1 MKRRSFVLGAGSA
14 AATGSAILGSGAFS
28 RVESQRQVTVQ
39 LAEDTEAYLGLK
51 PIDTPNSNNFV
62 ELDENGHLK
71 IDIGD
76 YDAANPET
84 EYDYETG
91 VGINSDSNTL
101 FEGMFDICNQGKAP
115 AFVCIDFDRDDLV
128 DDGDPTLDFWYQ
140 GRTRDKTI
148 VCPNG
153 KTLDVGECVRV
164 AIDLAS
170 FDVNANSGEP
180 LFDGDVVVHAE
191 AEGAG
196 ATEE

>member
-1 MKRRSFVLGAGSA
+1 MKRRSFVLGAGST
-14 AATGSAILGSGAFS
+14 AATGSAIFGSGAFS

-39 LAEDTEAYLGLK
+39 LAEDTDAYLGLK

-101 FEGMFDICNQGKAP
+101 FEGMFDICNQGKAS
-115 AFVCIDFDRDDLV
+115 AEVWIDIDRDDYI
-128 DDGDPTLDFWYQ
+128 DGGDPMLDF
-140 GRTRDKTI
+140 RDENNKSLILTSGKTI
-148 VCPNG
+148 P
-153 KTLDVGECVRV
+153 VGECVRV

-170 FDVNANSGEP
+170 YGVNANSDEP
-180 LFDGDVVVHAE
+180 LFDGEAVIHAE
-191 AEGAG
+191 ADGAG
-196 ATEE
+196 DTGD